1 MESFKLGEVG
11 FDEHD
16 ISSSPSLEEKI
27 HFDDTMLPIYDDCNE
42 NYECLTPTITNED
55 FTYVES
61 SDSFMHV
68 AHDKNV
74 LCDIHIVES
83 IHDATENYYER
94 GKHGYTYFNNIKFP
108 LFMLKVLKLHLIYL
122 SMLAIM
128 CFFYLFHYKM
138 PMHRKWVRLKN
149 KLFNIFLVCSLCFN
163 FLLGLSTHLCL
174 YNM

>member
-1 MESFKLGEVG
+1 MR
-11 FDEHD
+11 
-16 ISSSPSLEEKI
+16 I
-27 HFDDTMLPIYDDCNE
+27 
-42 NYECLTPTITNED
+42 

-128 CFFYLFHYKM
+128 RFFYLFHYKM

-149 KLFNIFLVCSLCFN
+149 KLFNIFWCVPYALISYSV
-163 FLLGLSTHLCL
+163 
-174 YNM
+174 